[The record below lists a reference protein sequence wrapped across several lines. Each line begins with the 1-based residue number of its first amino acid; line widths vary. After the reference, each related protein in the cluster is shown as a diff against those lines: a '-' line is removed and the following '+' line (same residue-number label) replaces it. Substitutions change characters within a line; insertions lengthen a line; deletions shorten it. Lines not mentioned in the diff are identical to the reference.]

1 MDKNLLGFLNPTRKE
16 NLKIAVSDAFKD
28 ENGKP
33 LMWELRELPSKEALE
48 ISRNYANSMP
58 GEVLAAQ
65 IAQALVVP
73 PLRDKEF
80 LEALSKREGRTI
92 LKPLDA
98 LLALLTNG
106 EYAVLGAAYAEYCG
120 NGTFENQIE
129 EAKN

>member
-1 MDKNLLGFLNPTRKE
+1 MDKSLLGFLNPARKE
-16 NLKIAVSDAFKD
+16 NLKMVVSDAFKD
-28 ENGKP
+28 ETGKP
-33 LMWELRELPSKEALE
+33 LVWVLRELPSKEALE
-48 ISRNYANSMP
+48 ISRNYANNIP

-65 IAQALVVP
+65 IAQACVVP

-98 LLALLTNG
+98 LLALMTNS
-106 EYAVLGAAYAEYCG
+106 EYATLATAYMEYCSSG
-120 NGTFENQIE
+120 SFPEQIE